1 MIVKIGNRLV
11 GDSNP
16 TYIIAEIGINHNG
29 DIGNV
34 KKLIDVAVDSGCD
47 AVKFQKR
54 TSGLCV
60 PENQKNVMR
69 ETPWGI
75 IPYIEYRQKLEFDL
89 NEYKEID
96 SYCRANNIQ
105 WFASAWDTE
114 ALHFL
119 EEFDLPCYKIP
130 SALIT
135 NHDLLQAH
143 RDTGRICILSTG
155 MSTIEQ
161 IDEAVKVFDK
171 ENLLIAHCTS
181 TYPSP
186 LEQLN
191 LKMIDTLKKRF
202 GIIIGY
208 SGHEVGLSPSYAAVT
223 LGAKFIERH
232 ITLNRAMWGSDQA
245 ASIEPGGLKKLVE
258 NIRDI
263 EVALGD
269 GIKKVYPEESIAM
282 RRLRVV
288 PGR

>member
-11 GDSNP
+11 GGSNP

-29 DIGNV
+29 DISKA
-34 KKLIDVAVDSGCD
+34 KKLIDLAVDSGCD

-54 TSGLCV
+54 APELCV

-75 IPYIEYRQKLEFDL
+75 ISYIEYRQKLEFGL

-96 SYCRANNIQ
+96 SYCRTNNIQ
-105 WFASAWDTE
+105 WFASAWDIE
-114 ALHFL
+114 SLSFL
-119 EEFDLPCYKIP
+119 EEFDLLCYKIP

-135 NHDLLQAH
+135 NHDLLQAY

-161 IDEAVKVFDK
+161 ITEAVKIFNK

-191 LKMIDTLKKRF
+191 LKMIDTLKERF
-202 GIIIGY
+202 GTIVGY
-208 SGHEVGLSPSYAAVT
+208 SGHEVGLSTSYAAVT

-232 ITLNRAMWGSDQA
+232 ITLDRAMWGSDQA
-245 ASIEPGGLKKLVE
+245 ASVEHGGLKRLVE

-263 EVALGD
+263 EKALGD
-269 GIKKVYPEESIAM
+269 GIKKVYPEEFIALK
-282 RRLRVV
+282 RLRL
-288 PGR
+288 

>member
-11 GDSNP
+11 GGSNP

-29 DIGNV
+29 DISNV
-34 KKLIDVAVDSGCD
+34 KKLIDMAVDTGCD

-54 TSGLCV
+54 APELCV

-75 IPYIEYRQKLEFDL
+75 ISYIEYRQKLEFGL

-96 SYCRANNIQ
+96 SYCRTNNIQ
-105 WFASAWDTE
+105 WFASAWDIE
-114 ALHFL
+114 SLSFL
-119 EEFDLPCYKIP
+119 EEFDLLCYKIP

-135 NHDLLQAH
+135 NHDLLQAY

-161 IDEAVKVFDK
+161 ITEAVKIFNK

-181 TYPSP
+181 TYPSS

-191 LKMIDTLKKRF
+191 LKMIDTLKERL
-202 GIIIGY
+202 GTIVGY
-208 SGHEVGLSPSYAAVT
+208 SGHEVGLSTSYAAVT

-232 ITLNRAMWGSDQA
+232 ITLDRTMWGSDQA
-245 ASIEPGGLKKLVE
+245 ASVEHGGLKRLVE

-263 EVALGD
+263 EKALGD
-269 GIKKVYPEESIAM
+269 GIKKVYPEEFIALK
-282 RRLRVV
+282 RLRL
-288 PGR
+288 

>member
-11 GDSNP
+11 GGSNP

-29 DIGNV
+29 DISNV
-34 KKLIDVAVDSGCD
+34 KKLIDMAVDTGCD

-54 TSGLCV
+54 APELCV

-75 IPYIEYRQKLEFDL
+75 ISYIEYRQKLEFGL

-96 SYCRANNIQ
+96 SYCRTNNIQ
-105 WFASAWDTE
+105 WFASAWDIE
-114 ALHFL
+114 SLSFL
-119 EEFDLPCYKIP
+119 EEFDLLCYKIP

-135 NHDLLQAH
+135 NHDLLQAY

-161 IDEAVKVFDK
+161 ITEAVKIFNK

-191 LKMIDTLKKRF
+191 LKMIDTLKERF
-202 GIIIGY
+202 GTIVGY
-208 SGHEVGLSPSYAAVT
+208 SGHEVGLSTSYAAVT

-232 ITLNRAMWGSDQA
+232 ITLDRAMWGSDQA
-245 ASIEPGGLKKLVE
+245 ASVEHGGLKRLVE

-263 EVALGD
+263 EKALGD
-269 GIKKVYPEESIAM
+269 GIKKVYPEEFIAM
-282 RRLRVV
+282 ERLR
-288 PGR
+288 P

>member
-11 GDSNP
+11 GGSNP

-29 DIGNV
+29 DISNV
-34 KKLIDVAVDSGCD
+34 KKLIDMAVDTGCD

-54 TSGLCV
+54 APELCV

-75 IPYIEYRQKLEFDL
+75 ISYIEYRQKLEFGL

-96 SYCRANNIQ
+96 SYCRTNNIQ
-105 WFASAWDTE
+105 WFASAWDIE
-114 ALHFL
+114 SLSFL
-119 EEFDLPCYKIP
+119 EEFDLLCYKIP

-135 NHDLLQAH
+135 NHDLLQAY

-161 IDEAVKVFDK
+161 ITEAVKIFNK

-191 LKMIDTLKKRF
+191 LKMIDTLKERF
-202 GIIIGY
+202 GTIVGY
-208 SGHEVGLSPSYAAVT
+208 SGHEVGLSTSYAAVT

-232 ITLNRAMWGSDQA
+232 ITLDRAMWGSDQA
-245 ASIEPGGLKKLVE
+245 ASVEHGGLKRLVE

-263 EVALGD
+263 EKALGD
-269 GIKKVYPEESIAM
+269 GIKKVYPEEFIAM
-282 RRLRVV
+282 ERLR
-288 PGR
+288 R

>member
-11 GDSNP
+11 GGSNP

-29 DIGNV
+29 DISNV
-34 KKLIDVAVDSGCD
+34 KKLIDMAVDTGCD

-54 TSGLCV
+54 APELCV

-75 IPYIEYRQKLEFDL
+75 ISYIEYRQKLEFGL

-96 SYCRANNIQ
+96 SYCRTNNIQ
-105 WFASAWDTE
+105 WFASAWDIE
-114 ALHFL
+114 SLSFL
-119 EEFDLPCYKIP
+119 EEFDLLCYKIP

-135 NHDLLQAH
+135 NHDLLQAY

-161 IDEAVKVFDK
+161 ITEAVKIFNK

-191 LKMIDTLKKRF
+191 LKMIDTLKERI
-202 GIIIGY
+202 GTIVGY
-208 SGHEVGLSPSYAAVT
+208 SGHEVGLSTSYAAVV

-232 ITLNRAMWGSDQA
+232 ITLDRAMWGSDQA
-245 ASIEPGGLKKLVE
+245 ASVEHGGLKRLVE

-263 EVALGD
+263 EKALGD
-269 GIKKVYPEESIAM
+269 GIKKVYPEEFIALK
-282 RRLRVV
+282 RLRL
-288 PGR
+288 

>member
-11 GDSNP
+11 GGSNP

-29 DIGNV
+29 DISNV
-34 KKLIDVAVDSGCD
+34 KKLIDMAVDTGCD

-54 TSGLCV
+54 APELCV

-75 IPYIEYRQKLEFDL
+75 IPYLEYRQKLEFGL

-96 SYCRANNIQ
+96 SYCRTNNIQ
-105 WFASAWDTE
+105 WFASAWDIE
-114 ALHFL
+114 SLSFL
-119 EEFDLPCYKIP
+119 EEFDLLCYKIP

-135 NHDLLQAH
+135 NHDLLQAY

-161 IDEAVKVFDK
+161 ITEAVKIFNK

-191 LKMIDTLKKRF
+191 LKMIDTLKERF
-202 GIIIGY
+202 GTIVGY
-208 SGHEVGLSPSYAAVT
+208 SGHEVGLSTSYAAVV

-232 ITLNRAMWGSDQA
+232 ITLDRAMWGSDQA
-245 ASIEPGGLKKLVE
+245 ASIEPGGLKRLVE

-263 EVALGD
+263 EKALGD
-269 GIKKVYPEESIAM
+269 GIKKVYPEEFIALK
-282 RRLRVV
+282 RLRL
-288 PGR
+288 

>member
-11 GDSNP
+11 GGSNP

-29 DIGNV
+29 DISNV
-34 KKLIDVAVDSGCD
+34 KKLIDMAVDTGCD

-54 TSGLCV
+54 APELCV

-75 IPYIEYRQKLEFDL
+75 ISYIEYRQKLEFGL

-96 SYCRANNIQ
+96 SYCRTNNIQ
-105 WFASAWDTE
+105 WFASAWDIE
-114 ALHFL
+114 SLSFL
-119 EEFDLPCYKIP
+119 EEFDLLCYKIP

-135 NHDLLQAH
+135 NHDLLQAY

-161 IDEAVKVFDK
+161 ITEAVKIFNK

-191 LKMIDTLKKRF
+191 LKMIDTLKERF
-202 GIIIGY
+202 GTIVGY
-208 SGHEVGLSPSYAAVT
+208 SGHEVGLSTSYAAVT

-232 ITLNRAMWGSDQA
+232 ITLDRAMWGSDQA
-245 ASIEPGGLKKLVE
+245 ASVEHGGLKRLVE

-263 EVALGD
+263 EKALGD
-269 GIKKVYPEESIAM
+269 GIKKVYPEEFIALK
-282 RRLRVV
+282 RLRL
-288 PGR
+288 

>member
-11 GDSNP
+11 GGSNP

-29 DIGNV
+29 DISNV
-34 KKLIDVAVDSGCD
+34 KKLIDMAVDTGCD

-54 TSGLCV
+54 APELCV

-89 NEYKEID
+89 NEYKDID
-96 SYCRANNIQ
+96 SYCRINNIQ
-105 WFASAWDTE
+105 WFASAWDIGS
-114 ALHFL
+114 LSFL
-119 EEFDLPCYKIP
+119 EQFDLQCYKIP

-135 NHDLLQAH
+135 NHDLLQAY

-155 MSTIEQ
+155 MSTMEQ
-161 IDEAVKVFDK
+161 ITEAVNIFNK

-181 TYPSP
+181 TYPSS

-191 LKMIDTLKKRF
+191 LKMIDTLKERL
-202 GIIIGY
+202 GTIVGY
-208 SGHEVGLSPSYAAVT
+208 SGHEVGLSTSYAAVT

-232 ITLNRAMWGSDQA
+232 ITLDRAMWGSDQA
-245 ASIEPGGLKKLVE
+245 ASIEPGGLKRLVE

-263 EVALGD
+263 EKALGD
-269 GIKKVYPEESIAM
+269 GIKKVYPEEFIAM
-282 RRLRVV
+282 ERLR
-288 PGR
+288 R

>member
-11 GDSNP
+11 GGSNP

-29 DIGNV
+29 DISNV
-34 KKLIDVAVDSGCD
+34 KKLIDMAVDTGCD

-54 TSGLCV
+54 APELCV

-89 NEYKEID
+89 NEYKDID
-96 SYCRANNIQ
+96 SYCRINNIQ
-105 WFASAWDTE
+105 WFASAWDIGS
-114 ALHFL
+114 LSFL
-119 EEFDLPCYKIP
+119 EQFDLQCYKIP

-135 NHDLLQAH
+135 NHDLLQAY

-161 IDEAVKVFDK
+161 ITEAVKILNK

-186 LEQLN
+186 TEQLN
-191 LKMIDTLKKRF
+191 LKMIDTLKERF
-202 GIIIGY
+202 GTIVGY
-208 SGHEVGLSPSYAAVT
+208 SGHEVGLSTSYAAVV

-232 ITLNRAMWGSDQA
+232 ITLDRAMWGSDQA
-245 ASIEPGGLKKLVE
+245 ASIEPGGLKRLVE

-263 EVALGD
+263 EKALGD
-269 GIKKVYPEESIAM
+269 GIKKVYPEEFIAM
-282 RRLRVV
+282 ERLR
-288 PGR
+288 R

>member
-11 GDSNP
+11 GGSNP

-29 DIGNV
+29 DISNA
-34 KKLIDVAVDSGCD
+34 KKLIDVAIGSGCD

-54 TSGLCV
+54 APELCV

-75 IPYIEYRQKLEFDL
+75 ISYIEYRQKLEFDL
-89 NEYKEID
+89 NEYKDID
-96 SYCRANNIQ
+96 SYCRTNNIQ
-105 WFASAWDTE
+105 WFASAWDIGS
-114 ALHFL
+114 LSFL
-119 EEFDLPCYKIP
+119 EQFDLQCYKIP
-130 SALIT
+130 SAVIT
-135 NHDLLQAH
+135 NHDLLQAY

-161 IDEAVKVFDK
+161 ITEAVKIFNK

-186 LEQLN
+186 TEQLN
-191 LKMIDTLKKRF
+191 LKMIDTLKERF
-202 GIIIGY
+202 GTIVGY
-208 SGHEVGLSPSYAAVT
+208 SGHEVGLSTSYPAVV

-232 ITLNRAMWGSDQA
+232 ITLDRAMWGSDQA
-245 ASIEPGGLKKLVE
+245 ASVEPGGLKRLVE

-263 EVALGD
+263 EKALGD
-269 GIKKVYPEESIAM
+269 GIKKVYPEEFIAM
-282 RRLRVV
+282 ERLR
-288 PGR
+288 P

>member
-11 GDSNP
+11 GGSNP

-29 DIGNV
+29 DISNV
-34 KKLIDVAVDSGCD
+34 KKLIDMAVDTGCD

-54 TSGLCV
+54 APELCV

-75 IPYIEYRQKLEFDL
+75 ISYIEYRQKLEFGL

-96 SYCRANNIQ
+96 SYCRTNNIQ
-105 WFASAWDTE
+105 WFASAWDIE
-114 ALHFL
+114 SLSFL
-119 EEFDLPCYKIP
+119 EEFDLLCYKIP

-135 NHDLLQAH
+135 NHDLLQAY

-161 IDEAVKVFDK
+161 ITEAVKIFNK

-191 LKMIDTLKKRF
+191 LKMIDTLKERF
-202 GIIIGY
+202 GTIVGY
-208 SGHEVGLSPSYAAVT
+208 SGHEVGLSTSYAAVT

-232 ITLNRAMWGSDQA
+232 ITLDRAMWGSDQA
-245 ASIEPGGLKKLVE
+245 ASVEPGGLKKLVE

-263 EVALGD
+263 EKALGD
-269 GIKKVYPEESIAM
+269 GIKKVYPEEFIAM
-282 RRLRVV
+282 ERLR
-288 PGR
+288 P

>member
-11 GDSNP
+11 GGSNP

-29 DIGNV
+29 DISKA
-34 KKLIDVAVDSGCD
+34 KKLIDLAVDSGCD

-54 TSGLCV
+54 APELCV

-89 NEYKEID
+89 NEYKDID
-96 SYCRANNIQ
+96 SYCRINNIQ
-105 WFASAWDTE
+105 WFASAWDIGS
-114 ALHFL
+114 LSFL
-119 EEFDLPCYKIP
+119 EQFDLQCYKIP

-135 NHDLLQAH
+135 NHDLLQAY

-161 IDEAVKVFDK
+161 ITEAVKILNK

-186 LEQLN
+186 TEQLN
-191 LKMIDTLKKRF
+191 LKMIDTLKERF
-202 GIIIGY
+202 GTIVGY
-208 SGHEVGLSPSYAAVT
+208 SGHEVGLSTSYAAVV

-232 ITLNRAMWGSDQA
+232 ITLDRAMWGSDQA
-245 ASIEPGGLKKLVE
+245 ASIEPGGLKRLVE

-263 EVALGD
+263 EKALGD
-269 GIKKVYPEESIAM
+269 GIKKVYPEEFIALK
-282 RRLRVV
+282 RLRL
-288 PGR
+288 